1 MKTKQ
6 IIRLAA
12 LVCSLVFTN
21 QIAMAQ
27 EQAKGSKT
35 QAGKDM
41 SPEAKA
47 KQETQNATKK
57 LGLSADQASSW
68 EKASLTRL
76 IANKPY
82 MEKMQGS
89 TTPQER
95 KELKVKL
102 KENGA
107 QFDNTVNGF
116 LNAEQKGKW
125 EEWKKEK
132 RAKAHQ
138 KMNNKKMSHDDIEE

>member
-1 MKTKQ
+1 MKTKK
-6 IIRLAA
+6 IIQSVA
-12 LVCSLVFTN
+12 LVCGLVFT
-21 QIAMAQ
+21 ALPAAAQ
-27 EQAKGSKT
+27 EQAKGTRT
-35 QAGKDM
+35 QANKDM

-68 EKASLTRL
+68 EKASLTR
-76 IANKPY
+76 INASKPY

-116 LNAEQKGKW
+116 LTAEQKTKW
-125 EEWKKEK
+125 DEWKKEK
-132 RAKAHQ
+132 RAKSH
-138 KMNNKKMSHDDIEE
+138 KHMNDKKMSYDHPED

>member
-6 IIRLAA
+6 IIQLAA
-12 LVCSLVFTN
+12 LVCSLVFTTSPVV
-21 QIAMAQ
+21 AQ
-27 EQAKGSKT
+27 EQTKGT
-35 QAGKDM
+35 RAQANKDM

-82 MEKMQGS
+82 MEKLQGS

-102 KENGA
+102 KENGV

-116 LNAEQKGKW
+116 LNAEQKIKW
-125 EEWKKEK
+125 DEWKKEK

-138 KMNNKKMSHDDIEE
+138 KMNDKKMSNDDIEE